1 MWSEVL
7 EHNGD
12 FSVHLCKK
20 ILDSF
25 SRSIFCIDMEKET
38 SHYTKILTFFE
49 QRGGYAHTKELKEA
63 VLKTSDVKALY
74 DAGVLEKI
82 KPGLYRLADLD
93 YPDDVSLSVVD
104 VAKAFP
110 DGVICLISALNY
122 YDLTTF
128 QPSQVSVAIRNNSYA
143 PNILVPPVKVFYF
156 RDRFYEPGIETIST
170 IYGEVKIYS
179 REKTVCDMF
188 RYRNKLG
195 EDLALEGLKNYVA
208 SADADLYQLR
218 HYAHICQVKTVM
230 LPYLKA
236 LVG

>member
-1 MWSEVL
+1 M
-7 EHNGD
+7 
-12 FSVHLCKK
+12 
-20 ILDSF
+20 
-25 SRSIFCIDMEKET
+25 
-38 SHYTKILTFFE
+38 
-49 QRGGYAHTKELKEA
+49 
-63 VLKTSDVKALY
+63 KTSELRALY

-82 KPGLYRLADLD
+82 KPGLYRSADPD
-93 YPDDVSLSVVD
+93 YPDEVSLSFVD
-104 VAKAFP
+104 VAKAMP
-110 DGVICLISALNY
+110 DGVICLISALSY
-122 YDLTTF
+122 HDLTTF
-128 QPSQVSVAIRNNSYA
+128 NPSEVYVAIRNHAYA
-143 PNILVPPVKVFYF
+143 PKVIVPPVKVFYF

-170 IYGEVKIYS
+170 IYGDVSIYN

-218 HYAHICQVKTVM
+218 HYAHLCQVKTVL

>member
-1 MWSEVL
+1 
-7 EHNGD
+7 
-12 FSVHLCKK
+12 
-20 ILDSF
+20 
-25 SRSIFCIDMEKET
+25 MEQET
-38 SHYTKILTFFE
+38 SQHKKILTFFE
-49 QRGGYAHTKELKEA
+49 QRGGYAHAKELKEA
-63 VLKTSDVKALY
+63 VLKTSDVRALY

-82 KPGLYRLADLD
+82 KSGLYRLANLD
-93 YPDDVSLSVVD
+93 YPDEVSLSFMD
-104 VAKAFP
+104 VAKALP
-110 DGVICLISALNY
+110 GGVICLISALSY

-128 QPSQVSVAIRNNSYA
+128 NPSEVYVAIRNNSYA
-143 PNILVPPVKVFYF
+143 PKMLIPPVKVFYF
-156 RDRFYEPGIETIST
+156 RDRFYEPGIKTISAV
-170 IYGEVKIYS
+170 YGDVKIYN